1 MRKRTLL
8 EKRNNQGYLYILP
21 WIIGFLV
28 FQLYPLVMSLFYSFT
43 NFKMSANYKMVG
55 FANYIRIFTRDIE
68 VQNSLWTTFK
78 YVFISVPLKL
88 VSALLI
94 AMLLN
99 QKLRGIN
106 FFRTVYYLPSILGG
120 SVAIAILWRQL
131 FAIDGIINRILSAL
145 GVSPIGF
152 LTDPKIALFA
162 IGFLSVW
169 QFGSS
174 MVFFLAALKQVPQS
188 LYEAASVD
196 GSGPIRNFFR
206 ITLPMISPMTLFN
219 VIMQMINAFQEYTA
233 PAVITNG
240 GPLKST
246 QVLGITL
253 YMNAFSYRKM
263 GYASAISWVL
273 FVIIIFFTALVFR
286 SSSTWTFY
294 NDEG

>member
-145 GVSPIGF
+145 GVSRIGF
-152 LTDPKIALFA
+152 LTDP
-162 IGFLSVW
+162 
-169 QFGSS
+169 
-174 MVFFLAALKQVPQS
+174 
-188 LYEAASVD
+188 
-196 GSGPIRNFFR
+196 
-206 ITLPMISPMTLFN
+206 
-219 VIMQMINAFQEYTA
+219 
-233 PAVITNG
+233 
-240 GPLKST
+240 
-246 QVLGITL
+246 
-253 YMNAFSYRKM
+253 
-263 GYASAISWVL
+263 
-273 FVIIIFFTALVFR
+273 
-286 SSSTWTFY
+286 
-294 NDEG
+294 